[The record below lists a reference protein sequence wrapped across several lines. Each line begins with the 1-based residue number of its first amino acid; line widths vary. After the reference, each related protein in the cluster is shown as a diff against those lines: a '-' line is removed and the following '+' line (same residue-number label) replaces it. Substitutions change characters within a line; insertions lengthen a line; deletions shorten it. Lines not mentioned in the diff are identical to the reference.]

1 MTLLLEPSRLLLK
14 IFVLDAVQVSSTVVF
29 EKLYLIFI
37 CVPVQLLCPLRTSSL
52 IEDLCFVPI
61 TGDLDLA
68 ENGDGRWRIE
78 IQAIQCPVGN
88 GKIEYKFQGSN
99 PWYLKLQI
107 RNARYASAVCIKELL
122 NLVSV

>member
-1 MTLLLEPSRLLLK
+1 M
-14 IFVLDAVQVSSTVVF
+14 
-29 EKLYLIFI
+29 
-37 CVPVQLLCPLRTSSL
+37 LCPLRTSSL
-52 IEDLCFVPI
+52 IENLCFVPI

-107 RNARYASAVCIKELL
+107 RNARYASAVCIKGLL

>member
-1 MTLLLEPSRLLLK
+1 MLINRFAL
-14 IFVLDAVQVSSTVVF
+14 ST
-29 EKLYLIFI
+29 
-37 CVPVQLLCPLRTSSL
+37 QA
-52 IEDLCFVPI
+52 LCFVPI
-61 TGDLDLA
+61 TGALDLA

-107 RNARYASAVCIKELL
+107 RNARYARAVCIKELL
-122 NLVSV
+122 NLVSL

>member
-29 EKLYLIFI
+29 EKLYLIVK
-37 CVPVQLLCPLRTSSL
+37 CVPVLHVVKLLCPLRTSYL
-52 IEDLCFVPI
+52 FVPI
-61 TGDLDLA
+61 TGALDLA

-107 RNARYASAVCIKELL
+107 RNARYASAVCIKGL
-122 NLVSV
+122 